1 MSLSFLNHNLTTLDL
16 LLFGIT
22 AIFVTFIYQKLRQ
35 LQRLLPFN
43 PHKKPS
49 KILSVVAGENID
61 MTQIEQSLYTT
72 DLTYNLLPYSSVSQD
87 SVLSELN
94 KGFNVFELSSHGLNG
109 KFALGNTTLPITW
122 LAEALKEYPL
132 LDVVLLLYC
141 KSAQDIAII
150 AQLGKF
156 VIGLTDEVKDTDCIT
171 FARQFYY
178 YLNKQYDYKEAF
190 DHAKLHL
197 PVDVYPKFIFNDG
210 RLTKWP
216 ILTYQRI
223 TNVL

>member
-1 MSLSFLNHNLTTLDL
+1 MDL

-109 KFALGNTTLPITW
+109 KFALGNTTLPVSW
-122 LAEALKEYPL
+122 LVDVLKEYPK

-141 KSAQDIAII
+141 KSAQDIASI
-150 AQLGKF
+150 AATGKF

-190 DHAKLHL
+190 DRAKLHL

-210 RLTKWP
+210 RTFSWHTKH
-216 ILTYQRI
+216 YQRI
-223 TNVL
+223 INVL

>member
-16 LLFGIT
+16 ILIGIIT
-22 AIFVTFIYQKLRQ
+22 AFVAYNYHKLILLQK
-35 LQRLLPFN
+35 LLPFN

-109 KFALGNTTLPITW
+109 KFALGNTTLPVSW
-122 LAEALKEYPL
+122 LVDVLKEYPK

-141 KSAQDIAII
+141 KSAQDIASI
-150 AQLGKF
+150 AATGKF

-190 DHAKLHL
+190 DRAKLHL

-223 TNVL
+223 INVL

>member
-1 MSLSFLNHNLTTLDL
+1 MPLSFLNHNLTTLDL
-16 LLFGIT
+16 ILFGIT
-22 AIFVTFIYQKLRQ
+22 AIFVTFLYQKLRQ
-35 LQRLLPFN
+35 LQRLLPFK
-43 PHKKPS
+43 PHSKPS
-49 KILSVVAGENID
+49 KILSVVAGENLD

-87 SVLSELN
+87 SVLAELN

-109 KFALGNTTLPITW
+109 RFALGNTTLPITW

-171 FARQFYY
+171 FARNYY
-178 YLNKQYDYKEAF
+178 FYLNKQYDYREAF
-190 DHAKLHL
+190 ERAKLHL
-197 PVDVYPKFIFNDG
+197 PVDVYPKFICNDG
-210 RLTKWP
+210 RKIWP
-216 ILTYQRI
+216 ILSYQKI
-223 TNVL
+223 ISVL